1 MMYDQAGHGMRVPQ
15 SEQKRPTRNAAVQA
29 QFRRGLKR
37 YRPPHDTGILPEMQL
52 SLKSRPANSDLS
64 TVMRADIKQRGK
76 IAAKGCAQIPLCTMY
91 AVACMVHTALR
102 TLTAR
107 ARH

>member
-1 MMYDQAGHGMRVPQ
+1 MGCGR
-15 SEQKRPTRNAAVQA
+15 RNLGRNGRLAMPPYKHSSAI
-29 QFRRGLKR
+29 GLRR

-52 SLKSRPANSDLS
+52 SLKSRPTNSDLP

-91 AVACMVHTALR
+91 AVACTVECGHSQRVPGTELDIAK
-102 TLTAR
+102 
-107 ARH
+107 